1 MIRRNL
7 TLFKWDNFLGGLW
20 PLSTLSIVYFSEI
33 TQSYALAMAVFSISS
48 LVTTFME
55 IPIGIFSDKMGR
67 RKTLLCSPIL
77 VFLTF
82 LCWALAGQ
90 FSCAWLLFVG
100 AICWGT
106 SGAIASGTVDALVYE
121 TMEELKQKDNFN
133 IQYAQN
139 GGWNQI
145 GLALS
150 AVSAAVITYFFSLQV
165 LAWVSVLPVLL
176 QIFVVYMFIEPNRL
190 NKTKKVGSF
199 KHFLIAFRQLWR
211 NKRLKFYAI
220 IHLLDNAFGMAS
232 FRFESAYYQM
242 LIPDWLI
249 NMARFLKQI
258 CGIISFFIVPYIR
271 KIGMVRLYFLS
282 LILNVFVRIW
292 GVVLNNVFTPFI
304 MSTVNLFY
312 GTACTANA
320 DIMQQEF
327 STQQRATMHSI
338 ISFLSG
344 ILLAMTMILFGY
356 IADIYNPRM
365 AIIIAIVLKLVLCVV
380 SLILLRKMLVKR

>member
-55 IPIGIFSDKMGR
+55 IPVGIFSDKMGR

-150 AVSAAVITYFFSLQV
+150 AVSAAVITYFFHFKYWLGYPFCLYCFRFLLFICLLNRTV
-165 LAWVSVLPVLL
+165 LTKRKKSVLLN
-176 QIFVVYMFIEPNRL
+176 IF
-190 NKTKKVGSF
+190 
-199 KHFLIAFRQLWR
+199 
-211 NKRLKFYAI
+211 
-220 IHLLDNAFGMAS
+220 
-232 FRFESAYYQM
+232 
-242 LIPDWLI
+242 
-249 NMARFLKQI
+249 
-258 CGIISFFIVPYIR
+258 
-271 KIGMVRLYFLS
+271 
-282 LILNVFVRIW
+282 
-292 GVVLNNVFTPFI
+292 
-304 MSTVNLFY
+304 
-312 GTACTANA
+312 
-320 DIMQQEF
+320 
-327 STQQRATMHSI
+327 
-338 ISFLSG
+338 
-344 ILLAMTMILFGY
+344 
-356 IADIYNPRM
+356 
-365 AIIIAIVLKLVLCVV
+365 
-380 SLILLRKMLVKR
+380 

>member
-55 IPIGIFSDKMGR
+55 IPVGIFSDKMGR

-190 NKTKKVGSF
+190 NKTKKVCSF

-292 GVVLNNVFTPFI
+292 GIVLNNVFTPFI

>member
-1 MIRRNL
+1 
-7 TLFKWDNFLGGLW
+7 
-20 PLSTLSIVYFSEI
+20 
-33 TQSYALAMAVFSISS
+33 
-48 LVTTFME
+48 
-55 IPIGIFSDKMGR
+55 
-67 RKTLLCSPIL
+67 
-77 VFLTF
+77 
-82 LCWALAGQ
+82 
-90 FSCAWLLFVG
+90 
-100 AICWGT
+100 
-106 SGAIASGTVDALVYE
+106 
-121 TMEELKQKDNFN
+121 
-133 IQYAQN
+133 
-139 GGWNQI
+139 
-145 GLALS
+145 
-150 AVSAAVITYFFSLQV
+150 
-165 LAWVSVLPVLL
+165 
-176 QIFVVYMFIEPNRL
+176 
-190 NKTKKVGSF
+190 
-199 KHFLIAFRQLWR
+199 
-211 NKRLKFYAI
+211 
-220 IHLLDNAFGMAS
+220 MAS

-258 CGIISFFIVPYIR
+258 CGIVSFFIVPYIR